1 VSEPAAPITRCA
13 PGQRTPK
20 DQIRLRERPSTV
32 STHARGLS
40 GTTMK
45 TRAQIEA
52 EDQITSV
59 ARNNPDNRDLPDLKK
74 FEQTDANY
82 VKSELGKFCRLH
94 HYGGDGSPLA
104 YKTSTAYLR
113 YLAGMSFFRVIEN
126 DLVARGLAPAER
138 GDAEWTGVPTD
149 EDLRAR
155 RDACAQKHAE
165 AVAEAFAVDRRAVSA
180 CMKLCH
186 EGIAI
191 SEHLHALTKNALW
204 RLSVHFGIEKPGYH
218 GLIHNS

>member
-1 VSEPAAPITRCA
+1 VSEIIVPVTRYS

-20 DQIRLRERPSTV
+20 DQIRFRERPQTV

-94 HYGGDGSPLA
+94 HDGGDGSPLA

-113 YLAGMSFFRVIEN
+113 YLAGMSFFRAIEN

-138 GDAEWTGVPTD
+138 GDAEWAGVPTD
-149 EDLRAR
+149 EELRAR
-155 RDACAQKHAE
+155 RDLCAKIRAE
-165 AVAEAFAVDRRAVSA
+165 AESEAFAVDRRAVSA
-180 CMKLCH
+180 CTKLCH
-186 EGIAI
+186 EGLAI
-191 SEHLHALTKNALW
+191 SEHLHSLTKNALW
-204 RLSVHFGIEKPGYH
+204 RLSVHFGIEKAGYH
-218 GLIHNS
+218 G